1 MRPGW
6 RREAL
11 LSCAD
16 RVLTGRGLCDR
27 GPYLLTLIG
36 AGLLGLGI
44 GFSFLWVILML
55 TGAGPGRYEP
65 HLNLFSFGVMSG
77 LALLLWVLIGQTVRR
92 VRSAGQPWL
101 GLPLLLGVAFPALL
115 IPTGLVIALWP
126 ERVRAADVPPPQVP
140 FRRAV
145 RALAGLLLLGA
156 LIGAPAG
163 ITLYGAIRS
172 GALSAPP
179 LP

>member
-1 MRPGW
+1 MRPVW
-6 RREAL
+6 RLRAL
-11 LSCAD
+11 LSSAD
-16 RVLTGRGLCDR
+16 VVLTGQGLCGR
-27 GPYLLTLIG
+27 GAYLLTLF
-36 AGLLGLGI
+36 GLGLSGLGI
-44 GFSFLWVILML
+44 GFSFLWVVLML
-55 TGAGPGRYEP
+55 MGPGPGPYESEV
-65 HLNLFSFGVMSG
+65 NRFAFGAMSG
-77 LALLLWVLIGQTVRR
+77 LALLLWAQIGQTVRR

-101 GLPLLLGVAFPALL
+101 GLPLLLGIAFPALI

-172 GALSAPP
+172 GALSGPP